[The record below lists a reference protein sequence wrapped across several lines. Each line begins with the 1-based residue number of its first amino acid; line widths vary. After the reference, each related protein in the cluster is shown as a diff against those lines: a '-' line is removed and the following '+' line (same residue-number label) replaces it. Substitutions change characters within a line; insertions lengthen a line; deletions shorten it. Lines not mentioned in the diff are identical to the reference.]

1 MSTLARDTAV
11 PTAFR
16 TTGKSFFSTF
26 VVTTVTTGAGVADG
40 NGVCPFGELAVLG
53 AAADLPSA
61 FVAGAEL
68 GGGVVADF
76 SASSADFLEHPNKLS
91 VIITP
96 PIAIKAKDRG
106 LEVWIEV

>member
-16 TTGKSFFSTF
+16 TTGKSFFSTL

-40 NGVCPFGELAVLG
+40 NGVCPVGELAVLG
-53 AAADLPSA
+53 AVADLLSA

-68 GGGVVADF
+68 GAGVIADF

-91 VIITP
+91 VMINP
-96 PIAIKAKDRG
+96 PMAIKAKGLG